1 MKDIDRLYLIYRGDE
16 EDDPLRVDPLA
27 KVVDPLS
34 YDNASKL
41 KIKSKKPKEVLS
53 RKGDIMMIYS
63 TLEDTK
69 SRRDKSEGSPLIQ
82 CFSKTII
89 ELFEDGKLRETDFL
103 RVVDLTKK
111 KVCHEFPGMQPVFE
125 DSLSKDFFLPVKG
138 SCRVHFRYISI

>member
-1 MKDIDRLYLIYRGDE
+1 MVDAAAKLVDR
-16 EDDPLRVDPLA
+16 P
-27 KVVDPLS
+27 S
-34 YDNASKL
+34 YDEL
-41 KIKSKKPKEVLS
+41 KIKNRKPKEPLA
-53 RKGDIMMIYS
+53 RKGDFMMIYS
-63 TLEDTK
+63 TPEDTL
-69 SRRDKSEGSPLIQ
+69 SRRYGSEGSPLIQ

-138 SCRVHFRYISI
+138 SSCIHFRYISIYSCLSIILTREKR